1 MILEENQ
8 NPILGCTYEGAAN
21 YNPIANM
28 DDDSCQF
35 EGCTDS
41 TAINYSPIFNID
53 NASCIYSLN
62 NMDCIGDIDFNGL
75 VSTSDLLLL
84 LSSFGQNCDKKLVRQ
99 LNMLCLHAQKN
110 PS

>member
-53 NASCIYSLN
+53 NESCIHSLN

-84 LSSFGQNCDKKLVRQ
+84 LSNFGQNCD
-99 LNMLCLHAQKN
+99 
-110 PS
+110 